1 MYQWVCVCGWF
12 SVTTIAMG
20 GVRVC
25 KCGRVVVGVL
35 VTKRQADRL
44 IKKEK
49 IAEVLHD
56 VWMKWSKEI
65 ASSEDISI
73 ERFKRWKGL
82 WVPYKKLN
90 NEMKERDRQLAER
103 VLQVLESG
111 K

>member
-1 MYQWVCVCGWF
+1 MYQWVCECGWF
-12 SVTTIAMG
+12 SITTTAMG
-20 GVRVC
+20 GERVC
-25 KCGRVVVGVL
+25 ECGRVVVGVV

-56 VWMKWSKEI
+56 IWMEWSKEI
-65 ASSEDISI
+65 APLENISFD
-73 ERFKRWKGL
+73 RYRRWVEL

-90 NEMKERDRQLAER
+90 NEMKEQYRQLAER

-111 K
+111 E